1 MNILRRGVPEA
12 EAAAEATVSRRIEV
26 TVERET
32 VTVLVRGQPKEGT
45 KEGIEE
51 PVMGDSSP
59 ESEFPQMPSFPPA
72 LRKMSQVC
80 PARGS
85 RSMVLLPE
93 ALPVLDLTSLQQ
105 GSDAPMSTSIVPH
118 PANGGF
124 KSNRFT

>member
-12 EAAAEATVSRRIEV
+12 EAVAEATVSRRIEI

-45 KEGIEE
+45 EE
-51 PVMGDSSP
+51 PIMGDSGP
-59 ESEFPQMPSFPPA
+59 ESEFPPA
-72 LRKMSQVC
+72 LEKKFQVC
-80 PARGS
+80 PAMRVSEHGS
-85 RSMVLLPE
+85 MDLLPE

-124 KSNRFT
+124 TSNRFT